1 MSGRL
6 MKTIRFAVALASFAV
21 ASSAFAYQLQVVN
34 KSKTSIHHLYVS
46 PANQK
51 SWGPDQ
57 LGNGDDDT
65 IEPGQQFDLHHIKP
79 GSYDV
84 KLVTEDDTECEV
96 DDVEFDE
103 SKQWVITER
112 VLNKCDD

>member
-1 MSGRL
+1 MKFVRL
-6 MKTIRFAVALASFAV
+6 AVAVVSCAV

-46 PANQK
+46 SAKQK

-65 IEPGQQFDLHHIKP
+65 IEPGHQFKLHHIKP

-84 KLVTEDDTECEV
+84 KLITEDDTECEI
-96 DDVEFDE
+96 DDVDFDE

-112 VLNKCDD
+112 LLNKCD